1 MFKNWRT
8 NKVYVIIMLIVIFLM
23 PIPLAQDNVYSTHLI
38 CVGLGI
44 DKLDQG
50 YEVSVQVVVPEEV
63 SLFKQKLQVYSARGN
78 NMQDCVA
85 NLSSH
90 LGKELGLA
98 HCSHVVVNKEVLD
111 GYLIENLDFFMRS
124 YQIDFNCAVCATDKT
139 AKDILLLSG
148 ELNNNQG
155 FDITTMLDY
164 NNAFLFSRNANIQTV
179 YSSLMSGSNSYFLK
193 LFTTTSDS
201 SSGVNAKGEVG
212 ADSEGG
218 EQGGGGSAGGEQKK
232 DASLVNSDTVLFMQ
246 KSELIG
252 SASVQEL
259 EGVRYINPQNTNFE
273 LVIDNFTD
281 DFYFDATVYLSSDKK
296 FQTNRYYFVDGVP
309 TVQLNI
315 IQYLKIDAI
324 EQDHYNKSLFLAD
337 VDNFTY
343 ALELAV
349 KNHIIEKINQGIS
362 VLKTYNCDGVN
373 VYDGF
378 KKYANKQFLNFL
390 HSLEDPDKY
399 FDKINFVIDVKV
411 EHE

>member
-1 MFKNWRT
+1 
-8 NKVYVIIMLIVIFLM
+8 
-23 PIPLAQDNVYSTHLI
+23 
-38 CVGLGI
+38 
-44 DKLDQG
+44 
-50 YEVSVQVVVPEEV
+50 
-63 SLFKQKLQVYSARGN
+63 
-78 NMQDCVA
+78 
-85 NLSSH
+85 
-90 LGKELGLA
+90 
-98 HCSHVVVNKEVLD
+98 
-111 GYLIENLDFFMRS
+111 
-124 YQIDFNCAVCATDKT
+124 
-139 AKDILLLSG
+139 
-148 ELNNNQG
+148 
-155 FDITTMLDY
+155 
-164 NNAFLFSRNANIQTV
+164 
-179 YSSLMSGSNSYFLK
+179 
-193 LFTTTSDS
+193 
-201 SSGVNAKGEVG
+201 
-212 ADSEGG
+212 
-218 EQGGGGSAGGEQKK
+218 
-232 DASLVNSDTVLFMQ
+232 MQ